1 MNDLENL
8 LNQIGAI
15 LKGYKRIIANSSDN
29 YNIFKILNLQTDEVN
44 LHSLFLAELMNPKGS
59 HNKGNIFLKE
69 FLISISTEL
78 KDIIDLDTINVTVE
92 KFIGPIS
99 KDKTTGGRIDILIE
113 DKNGNCIII
122 ENKIYAGDQEKQ
134 LLRYYHYKGHRDG
147 RIFYLTINGNKPNLN
162 SCCEL
167 EEGKDFELISYKKTI
182 ANWLEKCH
190 QIVSDAP
197 FIRETIQQYI
207 NLIKSFSGQT
217 IFKEMYQDI
226 QAVVI
231 QNQQNFESAFNI
243 AANFEKIKAELL
255 IDFWNEFV
263 LALEADL
270 GNNYKVNLQREK
282 ITNGDKHPGIFVN
295 EISYHDLWLSQFVL
309 EPLNGISPW
318 NRNKLYYGLWVNST
332 KDPVKKNLA
341 KLQALFDRKSKNGN
355 WWLIINDLNE
365 FDFNSAKT
373 LKLILPGTTSRSEI
387 QKNLI
392 GIFGRYVKE
401 NSYLMKQIID
411 TINQR

>member
-147 RIFYLTINGNKPNLN
+147 RIFT
-162 SCCEL
+162 
-167 EEGKDFELISYKKTI
+167 
-182 ANWLEKCH
+182 
-190 QIVSDAP
+190 
-197 FIRETIQQYI
+197 
-207 NLIKSFSGQT
+207 
-217 IFKEMYQDI
+217 
-226 QAVVI
+226 
-231 QNQQNFESAFNI
+231 
-243 AANFEKIKAELL
+243 
-255 IDFWNEFV
+255 
-263 LALEADL
+263 
-270 GNNYKVNLQREK
+270 
-282 ITNGDKHPGIFVN
+282 
-295 EISYHDLWLSQFVL
+295 
-309 EPLNGISPW
+309 
-318 NRNKLYYGLWVNST
+318 
-332 KDPVKKNLA
+332 
-341 KLQALFDRKSKNGN
+341 
-355 WWLIINDLNE
+355 
-365 FDFNSAKT
+365 
-373 LKLILPGTTSRSEI
+373 
-387 QKNLI
+387 
-392 GIFGRYVKE
+392 
-401 NSYLMKQIID
+401 
-411 TINQR
+411 